1 MAQTLERRASPA
13 QREHRPK
20 LFLVGAPGRVDPTAP
35 DDVRVLIADG
45 DNLARAGL
53 RALLEAQPDIV
64 VAGCAADGAEAILL
78 AREIRPDV
86 LVVDLAL
93 PGIDGVEV
101 TRQIVTD
108 ADTAGVRVVIVSAS
122 EHDDQVVSALRAG
135 ASGFLLRDTEPAEF
149 AQRVRAVAA
158 GEGALS
164 PKVVHWVIAELA
176 SQPRHRRAPAPTPL
190 RAVART
196 PRSTWG
202 S

>member
-1 MAQTLERRASPA
+1 
-13 QREHRPK
+13 
-20 LFLVGAPGRVDPTAP
+20 LVGAPGRVDTTAP

-64 VAGCAADGAEAILL
+64 VAGCAADGAEAVLL

-135 ASGFLLRDTEPAEF
+135 ASGFLLRDTDPAEF

-176 SQPRHRRAPAPTPL
+176 SQPRHRSPATRPL
-190 RAVART
+190 RAVARP
-196 PRSTWG
+196 PRSTWDSRG
-202 S
+202 

>member
-1 MAQTLERRASPA
+1 MPIRFSRAPSRDQPYAGATVRRRQFWRAGTQANTGVTMAQTLERRPSPA
-13 QREHRPK
+13 RREHRPK
-20 LFLVGAPGRVDPTAP
+20 LFLVGAPGRVDTTAP

-64 VAGCAADGAEAILL
+64 VAGCAADGAEAVLL

-108 ADTAGVRVVIVSAS
+108 ADTAG
-122 EHDDQVVSALRAG
+122 
-135 ASGFLLRDTEPAEF
+135 
-149 AQRVRAVAA
+149 
-158 GEGALS
+158 
-164 PKVVHWVIAELA
+164 
-176 SQPRHRRAPAPTPL
+176 
-190 RAVART
+190 
-196 PRSTWG
+196 
-202 S
+202 